1 MNFKIPF
8 KALTTTALIGT
19 LALSA
24 VTPSIA
30 QAATDKTVKASDE
43 AAYQT
48 KDLVFTKE
56 GSAPIQISVD
66 EYAKQLLFG
75 DTTVLNGYKPGYVV
89 TNNGKSFDYDEFV
102 KNLLFGTEGATQVEV
117 LEQMD
122 KDNQT
127 TELPSNVQ
135 SGSFNDKG
143 ELVGE
148 NVEAE
153 LKVESISAIN
163 NKTFEFQVS
172 FNQDVAEAKPA
183 TLKLNDVTVVAQP
196 TKTEGKVVTYTV
208 KTEDQDKLVT
218 GNYAVTIDGVKAISQ
233 TANYEKLVTETS
245 ITGVAVESNE
255 TDGVYA
261 DLEAKQLAGVTAT
274 VDGKSVT
281 TNAFGYFNFGNVAP
295 GKKEIVFKK
304 SGYFTHRATVDTKR
318 SNETSYAAELDQR
331 VKAKYAIEGTI
342 VNAEDSQPVADGVEV
357 TLQREVNGKW
367 VDVKNAAGE
376 AYTAETKSGKY
387 AFVNSASATVSVTDA
402 NAKVTVNNALD
413 YAEDGS
419 IKYRVVANKD
429 IADDNFTNV
438 YDNQVSP
445 SFTLSDEKATTTPT
459 VFKANK
465 VKELK
470 DLDLSVVWN
479 ELAKTAKA
487 AATDK
492 TGIKVTLIDKDGET
506 PLVAATELADV
517 KEADKATLKDE
528 KAINLVDK
536 GIFKENSDAVT
547 PRVPVGTYFLK
558 VDDVAGNATPY
569 VAVKVT
575 EEGQVVKLNA
585 EVTEAASLTPSVS
598 VPTTKYNAVYN
609 LTGGETAV
617 TDNTLLAATAT
628 DFNAATGETIT
639 SDVKTVLNLDGAKV
653 VVNKSEDK
661 GFNYNKDDKAVSASV
676 TKIDRLPAGKYS
688 VTTDNGEYVTN
699 AESTEVSLAKGG
711 STNKTVEVAGLG
723 KATIKVV
730 EDASGNAAITGISKI
745 ELLDAT
751 TGEVVES
758 TAATFNADGT
768 INTTASN
775 EFANIEPGEYK
786 VKVSAPGYES
796 KTSDKFTVYDFQ
808 YLEDAV
814 TVKLKA
820 GEEFTEPVVQGIALY
835 ADDNTP
841 VYDAANTQK
850 ATITAYTTDGKYVA
864 KADVATDGSYTF
876 NDDLAAG
883 KTFKLVLRLD
893 GKAETT
899 VQEVT
904 VPTASKSIKTVD
916 FTNVVKGGEAKYEVI
931 IVDAKNNPVTTS
943 LSGKKL
949 YLQDEYASLDYASQ
963 LTNVT
968 GYVNGEEPT
977 KEQVD
982 AAKALTL
989 DALNLSTVTND
1000 GYQLLAPAAGSTAN
1014 LYETDATL
1022 SAGAHTVVIQEGTT
1036 TKAYAATVSIQK
1048 DATVDGGVI
1057 KLQLK
1062 DNADGSLTYNVEG
1075 KVTNATGT
1083 APLATETA
1091 GANGYV
1097 LAISTK
1103 DNSVVASS
1111 GIDENGV
1118 YKLEALPNNTAYR
1131 LVTVINGGFVA
1142 SKTVTV
1148 QDRNLTNQ
1156 NIAVTEASR

>member
-1 MNFKIPF
+1 MKFKTPF
-8 KALTTTALIGT
+8 KALTTAALIGT
-19 LALSA
+19 LAVSSVAPNAAFAETKAKADTNQQAEFALKEVVLKKGDSYIQVPLSTYTSA
-24 VTPSIA
+24 V
-30 QAATDKTVKASDE
+30 KNKA
-43 AAYQT
+43 
-48 KDLVFTKE
+48 
-56 GSAPIQISVD
+56 
-66 EYAKQLLFG
+66 
-75 DTTVLNGYKPGYVV
+75 LNGYTVYAVVAQNGTVVPLSVYTAYLKGLQTTTPAVAIAAIADAKKDIEAPADVKPGKVE
-89 TNNGKSFDYDEFV
+89 NGQLVPGEETS
-102 KNLLFGTEGATQVEV
+102 TEA
-117 LEQMD
+117 D
-122 KDNQT
+122 
-127 TELPSNVQ
+127 
-135 SGSFNDKG
+135 
-143 ELVGE
+143 
-148 NVEAE
+148 
-153 LKVESISAIN
+153 LKVEEISAIN

-172 FNQDVAEAKPA
+172 FSQDVAEAKPA
-183 TLKLNDVTVVAQP
+183 TLKLGDVTVVAQP

-218 GNYAVTIDGVKAISQ
+218 GNYAVTIDGLKSIAQ

-261 DLEAKQLAGVTAT
+261 DLKAKQLAGVTAT

-281 TNAFGYFNFGNVAP
+281 TNAFGYFNFGNVTP

-304 SGYFTHRATVDTKR
+304 AGYFTHRATVDTKR
-318 SNETSYAAELDQR
+318 SNETSYAAELEQR

-342 VNAEDSQPVADGVEV
+342 VNAEDSQPVADDVEV
-357 TLQREVNGKW
+357 TLQREVNGEW
-367 VDVKNAAGE
+367 VDVKNATGE
-376 AYTAETKSGKY
+376 AYTAKTKDGKY
-387 AFVNSASATVSVTDA
+387 AFVNSSAAEVTADPTATTEVS
-402 NAKVTVNNALD
+402 NALD

-429 IADDNFTNV
+429 ISSTNFTEV

-445 SFTLSDEKATTTPT
+445 SFTLSDEKATTTPA

-479 ELAKTAKA
+479 ELAKTSASAKTA
-487 AATDK
+487 
-492 TGIKVTLIDKDGET
+492 IKVTLIDKDGET

-536 GIFKENSDAVT
+536 GIFKENSAAVT

-558 VDDVAGNATPY
+558 VDDDVAGNATPY

-628 DFNAATGETIT
+628 NFNAATDETIT

-1075 KVTNATGT
+1075 TVTNATGT

-1118 YKLEALPNNTAYR
+1118 YKLEELPNNTAYR

>member
-318 SNETSYAAELDQR
+318 SNETSYAAELEQR

-342 VNAEDSQPVADGVEV
+342 VNAENSQPVADGVEV
-357 TLQREVNGKW
+357 TLQREVNGEW
-367 VDVKNAAGE
+367 VDVKDAAGE
-376 AYTAETKSGKY
+376 AYTAKTKSGKY
-387 AFVNSASATVSVTDA
+387 AFVNSKDAKVTADASATQEVYG
-402 NAKVTVNNALD
+402 ALD

-429 IADDNFTNV
+429 IAADNFTEV
-438 YDNQVSP
+438 YDNQVS
-445 SFTLSDEKATTTPT
+445 SAFTLSDEKATTTPT

-465 VKELK
+465 VKEIK
-470 DLDLSVVWN
+470 DLNLAVTWN
-479 ELAKTAKA
+479 DLAKETAKTV
-487 AATDK
+487 TDL
-492 TGIKVTLIDKDGET
+492 KVSLINEDGET
-506 PLVAATELADV
+506 VLVSDTDGTLTKV
-517 KEADKATLKDE
+517 KEEDKATLKDE
-528 KAINLVDK
+528 KSINLVDK
-536 GIFKENSDAVT
+536 GIFKENGSAVT
-547 PRVPVGTYFLK
+547 PRLPVGTYFLK
-558 VDDVAGNATPY
+558 VDDDQLNNATPY

-575 EEGQVVKLNA
+575 EEGQVVNLAA
-585 EVTEAASLTPSVS
+585 EVTEAANLTPSVS
-598 VPTTKYNAVYN
+598 VPSVKYNAVFN
-609 LTGGETAV
+609 LDKSSEAKNTDVTDKTLKAANVDDFNGSSEAV
-617 TDNTLLAATAT
+617 TTT
-628 DFNAATGETIT
+628 
-639 SDVKTVLNLDGAKV
+639 VKTFLTIDGHKV
-653 VVNKSEDK
+653 RVDEETKAT
-661 GFNYNKDDKAVSASV
+661 GFNYTKATKTVSTSAA
-676 TKIDRLPAGKYS
+676 KIDRLPAGKYS
-688 VTTDNGEYVTN
+688 VTTAEGKYVSN
-699 AESTEVSLAKGG
+699 DESSEVSLSKGG
-711 STNKTVEVAGLG
+711 STNKTVEVSGLG
-723 KATIKVV
+723 KATIEVVKEADPTKSITELSKV
-730 EDASGNAAITGISKI
+730 
-745 ELLDAT
+745 ELLDAA
-751 TGEVVES
+751 TGEVVD
-758 TAATFNADGT
+758 THNAVYN
-768 INTTASN
+768 NTTGAITN
-775 EFANIEPGEYK
+775 GAETTFENIEPGEYK

-808 YLEDAV
+808 NVEEAAKV
-814 TVKLKA
+814 QLKE
-820 GEEFTEPVVQGIALY
+820 GEEFTEPVVQGIALF
-835 ADDNTP
+835 ADDNTA
-841 VYDAANTQK
+841 VKD
-850 ATITAYTTDGKYVA
+850 ATITAYNKAGKFVSTAIVDA
-864 KADVATDGSYTF
+864 KGAYTF

-883 KTFKLVLRLD
+883 ETYKLVLRLD
-893 GKAETT
+893 GGAETT

-931 IVDAKNNPVTTS
+931 IVDEKNREVNLTGANVYLKDEFAAVNYATNSTFQGLTEPSDDDVAAAIAAELPKALSTTDNDGFVALTAGAKN
-943 LSGKKL
+943 L
-949 YLQDEYASLDYASQ
+949 YS
-963 LTNVT
+963 
-968 GYVNGEEPT
+968 T
-977 KEQVD
+977 KT
-982 AAKALTL
+982 K
-989 DALNLSTVTND
+989 
-1000 GYQLLAPAAGSTAN
+1000 
-1014 LYETDATL
+1014 L
-1022 SAGAHTVVIQEGTT
+1022 SAGAHTIVVEEGSKTQ
-1036 TKAYAATVSIQK
+1036 AYTATVSIQK
-1048 DATVDGGVI
+1048 DATVDGGII
-1057 KLQLK
+1057 KLKLK
-1062 DNADGSLTYNVEG
+1062 GEDDGNLTYDVSG
-1075 KVTNATGT
+1075 KVTGTQVATNA
-1083 APLATETA
+1083 A
-1091 GANGYV
+1091 ANGYV

-1103 DNSVVASS
+1103 DNSVVASAPIAND
-1111 GIDENGV
+1111 GT

-1131 LVTVINGGFVA
+1131 LITVANAKDATATANFVA
-1142 SKTVTV
+1142 SKVVTV
-1148 QDRNLTNQ
+1148 QDRDLTGQ
-1156 NIAVTEASR
+1156 DITVTPASR